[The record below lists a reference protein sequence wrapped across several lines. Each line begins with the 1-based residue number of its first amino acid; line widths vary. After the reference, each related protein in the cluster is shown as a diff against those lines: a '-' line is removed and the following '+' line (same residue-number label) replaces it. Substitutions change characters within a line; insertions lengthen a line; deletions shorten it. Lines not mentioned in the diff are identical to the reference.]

1 MQEKRGIQGE
11 MTSQNMK
18 RASRKG
24 SLKPGLGS
32 PWRGW
37 SQVFGMCGRKSVQKD
52 KGPGSGLVVWSFHVK
67 MHCAK
72 VSEQQQQQRQT
83 DGGQH
88 GSLFLHLFFYYLL
101 LKIGETGIIMLCFW
115 TVFFFGVEETHGIC
129 HGEMRYEAIV
139 NISQD
144 NVLFCFPFFTCST

>member
-18 RASRKG
+18 RASRNG

-37 SQVFGMCGRKSVQKD
+37 SQVFGMCGRKSVQKIRAQD
-52 KGPGSGLVVWSFHVK
+52 QALFGPFMWKCTVQKS
-67 MHCAK
+67 
-72 VSEQQQQQRQT
+72 VSSSSRDRQMGDNT
-83 DGGQH
+83 VR
-88 GSLFLHLFFYYLL
+88 FFYTFFYYLL

-115 TVFFFGVEETHGIC
+115 TVFFGVEETHGIC
-129 HGEMRYEAIV
+129 NGEMRYEAIV